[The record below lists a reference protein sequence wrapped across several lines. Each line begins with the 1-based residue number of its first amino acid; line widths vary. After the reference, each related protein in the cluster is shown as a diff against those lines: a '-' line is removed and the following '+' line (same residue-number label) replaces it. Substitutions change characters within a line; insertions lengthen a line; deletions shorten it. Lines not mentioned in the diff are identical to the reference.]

1 MKMEIKRIGIIGTG
15 FTSRGISMAIDLE
28 ESMML
33 SKVLTRRDLSQAV
46 DYPFPDMLTN
56 SVQELIEHS
65 DLIVE
70 ASGDVIYATEVL
82 SAVLEAGLPV
92 VTLNVELQL
101 TTGTYLAR
109 KGLITEGEG
118 DQPGSLAALHENVVQ
133 MGFKPLVY
141 GNVKGFIDLNPKRE
155 DMMYWGEKQ
164 GLSLDMVTSFTDGTK
179 VQFEQALVANGLGC
193 GIAAEGLLGLPTD
206 RIEDIADTLAL
217 AAKKQGYPI
226 SEYILSRKAPPGVFI
241 IAEHD
246 PRQKSYL
253 QYFKMGDGPYYT
265 IVVPFH
271 MVHLEA
277 MKTIRRVL
285 NGGGVLLNNSL
296 APTVSV
302 ASIAKRELAP
312 GERIYKGS
320 GSFEFRGITVRI
332 ADHPN
337 HVPIGLLRHAV
348 LRRKVEAG
356 AMLHWDDIDVPE
368 SLGIRA
374 WFESIA
380 GLMVSSVI

>member
-356 AMLHWDDIDVPE
+356 VMLHGDDIDVPE

>member
-337 HVPIGLLRHAV
+337 HVPIALLRHAV

-368 SLGIRA
+368 SLAIRA